1 MNAQPPAVETHSAFL
16 LRCAAGGGC
25 MRSRSV
31 EARRPEA
38 EARGGAA
45 PLPAVGEKGNGD
57 VAAGGERGETGRVRG
72 EATGIYVR
80 FGFSVDPSVCER
92 LCEEKRRRKW
102 AGESGKEERVEG
114 EEEEEEERGF

>member
-1 MNAQPPAVETHSAFL
+1 
-16 LRCAAGGGC
+16 

-57 VAAGGERGETGRVRG
+57 VAASGERGETGRVRG

-80 FGFSVDPSVCER
+80 FGFSADASVWER

-102 AGESGKEERVEG
+102 AGESGKEERVG
-114 EEEEEEERGF
+114 GGRRRRRRRERVWRKK